1 VIYSSTIFGDSD
13 MITEDEEFKFDDQS
27 IDYRQSTPPSWQ
39 EIEDLLDF
47 AEELKKKYDNISN
60 RIYFLN
66 ITFVVLNI
74 AFVTVGIVH
83 MNSTRNYNTF
93 STNDSTFILYTYLI
107 VFIVLLQSYV
117 MFRNKMQRKRKLES
131 RALDSV
137 IRFLR
142 ENNSFLTKN
151 FSELQKIHLKIKLSR
166 FDI

>member
-1 VIYSSTIFGDSD
+1 
-13 MITEDEEFKFDDQS
+13 MITEDEGFKFNDKYIDYEQS
-27 IDYRQSTPPSWQ
+27 IPPKWQ
-39 EIEDLLDF
+39 EIEDLLNF

-60 RIYFLN
+60 RIYFLD
-66 ITFVVLNI
+66 I
-74 AFVTVGIVH
+74 AFVILSIAFVIAGIVCL
-83 MNSTRNYNTF
+83 NSARSYNTF
-93 STNDSTFILYTYLI
+93 STNDYTLISFTYLI
-107 VFIVLLQSYV
+107 IFLVLLQSYV
-117 MFRNKMQRKRKLES
+117 MFRNKMQRRRKSDS